1 MVGMDHDDNS
11 HDGGD
16 TSNDFQTFLE
26 DFQVK
31 ADTLVVFFKQLV
43 LACQQEGDK

>member
-31 ADTLVVFFKQLV
+31 AYTLVVFFKQLV
-43 LACQQEGDK
+43 LACQQE